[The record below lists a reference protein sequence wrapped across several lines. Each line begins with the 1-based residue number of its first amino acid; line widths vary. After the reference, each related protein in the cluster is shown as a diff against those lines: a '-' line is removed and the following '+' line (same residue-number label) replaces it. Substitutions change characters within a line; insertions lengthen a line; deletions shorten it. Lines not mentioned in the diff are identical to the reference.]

1 MNQRPTLLKP
11 VGPESLAN
19 KDDFRLGE
27 VLVRPS
33 LLEIRAGDAR
43 ETLEPRV
50 MQVLVAL
57 AGANGGV
64 VSRDELI
71 RECWGGRI
79 VGEDAINRCVARI
92 RRLADLS
99 GSKAFEVETIP
110 RVGYRLVAATA
121 TDRPSPAP
129 GNSLARAETAKITG
143 ALEPAAPRPMI
154 AWRKF
159 AAPAGVAVFVAAV
172 ALLAGLLAAGRNHN
186 RQAPRQTAQIA
197 AVLPFTPLDSDRNAQ
212 VFADEISADVADTLG
227 RTELSVISPAQSFQF
242 RGDAKARAARVLHA
256 DILVDG
262 DVKRTG
268 DNLAVSVR
276 VEDVASG
283 LILLSKEIQRPAAQ
297 AADLPDQVATFV
309 AGALGSDVTMRA
321 LDSGGNPRVR
331 GEILRALFQCP
342 YRKDPLCTYEVGRNL
357 VRVAP
362 GNAIA
367 QTMLAIA
374 TTNVLDLLPAREKP
388 SAIAAARKAA
398 WTAIRLDPHFGD
410 PYIALGVLASDRAT
424 TEGYLRRGLSISPDS
439 PGLAGYMS
447 GFLIGTGRSQEA
459 LTVIQKIA
467 ARYSFMQFVP
477 LTQIWALLQLGQ
489 TDDALEIAQRGQ
501 KLWPERGLFILLQFE
516 TTVLEGRVAGLQ
528 ALMNDP
534 VIGPQLRDAPP
545 TFLDIARAMRSRS
558 APDIEA
564 ASRDCTHV
572 DASDWPREQGC
583 LLALV
588 MLGRMDDVFRLALD
602 ESIDNL
608 LFFPQMAPLR
618 ADPRFLGLAKKRGM
632 FAYWKKSHTQPDFC
646 ATEHAPAC
654 QALQR

>member
-1 MNQRPTLLKP
+1 
-11 VGPESLAN
+11 
-19 KDDFRLGE
+19 
-27 VLVRPS
+27 
-33 LLEIRAGDAR
+33 
-43 ETLEPRV
+43 
-50 MQVLVAL
+50 
-57 AGANGGV
+57 
-64 VSRDELI
+64 
-71 RECWGGRI
+71 
-79 VGEDAINRCVARI
+79 
-92 RRLADLS
+92 
-99 GSKAFEVETIP
+99 
-110 RVGYRLVAATA
+110 
-121 TDRPSPAP
+121 
-129 GNSLARAETAKITG
+129 
-143 ALEPAAPRPMI
+143 
-154 AWRKF
+154 
-159 AAPAGVAVFVAAV
+159 
-172 ALLAGLLAAGRNHN
+172 
-186 RQAPRQTAQIA
+186 
-197 AVLPFTPLDSDRNAQ
+197 
-212 VFADEISADVADTLG
+212 
-227 RTELSVISPAQSFQF
+227 
-242 RGDAKARAARVLHA
+242 
-256 DILVDG
+256 
-262 DVKRTG
+262 
-268 DNLAVSVR
+268 
-276 VEDVASG
+276 
-283 LILLSKEIQRPAAQ
+283 
-297 AADLPDQVATFV
+297 
-309 AGALGSDVTMRA
+309 
-321 LDSGGNPRVR
+321 
-331 GEILRALFQCP
+331 
-342 YRKDPLCTYEVGRNL
+342 
-357 VRVAP
+357 
-362 GNAIA
+362 
-367 QTMLAIA
+367 
-374 TTNVLDLLPAREKP
+374 
-388 SAIAAARKAA
+388 
-398 WTAIRLDPHFGD
+398 
-410 PYIALGVLASDRAT
+410 
-424 TEGYLRRGLSISPDS
+424 
-439 PGLAGYMS
+439 
-447 GFLIGTGRSQEA
+447 LIGTGRSQEA